1 MSAVRSGQH
10 HKVRKCFSI
19 CNALGVLQ
27 LQSSLKQSFHAIAA
41 RMGSKLCYLQFGIT
55 VFAVCACIKT
65 EIGGCGF
72 SFWLE
77 ILHIS
82 QRLALVSSGNYYC
95 SLSAK
100 HRRNRLLFFGC
111 SDSFCRIQKKQS
123 EINPTAFFV
132 VPTGIEPVT
141 QGFSVLCSTNW
152 AMAPSRLNID
162 AIQWFTHSPFAPCFC
177 LFVAV

>member
-1 MSAVRSGQH
+1 MSAARSGQR

-19 CNALGVLQ
+19 CNTLGVLQ

-41 RMGSKLCYLQFGIT
+41 RMGLKLCYLQIGIT
-55 VFAVCACIKT
+55 VFVVCACIKT

-72 SFWLE
+72 SFRLA
-77 ILHIS
+77 ILHIF
-82 QRLALVSSGNYYC
+82 QRLALVAGCNYYC
-95 SLSAK
+95 SLLAK
-100 HRRNRLLFFGC
+100 YLKKPTSVLPAVRYI
-111 SDSFCRIQKKQS
+111 IQKKQS
-123 EINPTAFFV
+123 EINPTAWFV